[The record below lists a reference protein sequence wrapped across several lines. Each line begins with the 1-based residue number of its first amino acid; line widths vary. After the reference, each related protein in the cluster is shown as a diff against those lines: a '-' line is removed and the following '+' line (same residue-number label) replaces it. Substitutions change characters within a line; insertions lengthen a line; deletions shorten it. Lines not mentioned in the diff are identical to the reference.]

1 MWPEGMLSISK
12 GWNADVEFHVWPGAD
27 SENHLYEDDG
37 RTLEYRKG
45 KYAKTPLSLKGNILK
60 IGKRTGSYS
69 GMPATRNVK
78 VVVHEGANTRIVDL
92 GQVGANGT
100 TVDISAANG
109 KKN

>member
-1 MWPEGMLSISK
+1 
-12 GWNADVEFHVWPGAD
+12 
-27 SENHLYEDDG
+27 
-37 RTLEYRKG
+37 
-45 KYAKTPLSLKGNILK
+45 
-60 IGKRTGSYS
+60 
-69 GMPATRNVK
+69 MPATRNVK